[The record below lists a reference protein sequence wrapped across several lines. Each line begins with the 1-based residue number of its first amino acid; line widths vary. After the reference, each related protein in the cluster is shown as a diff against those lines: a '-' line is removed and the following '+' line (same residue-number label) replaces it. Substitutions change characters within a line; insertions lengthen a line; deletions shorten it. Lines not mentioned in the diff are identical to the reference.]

1 MMKQKMKWC
10 GIFATLVILVVCLIS
25 VTACSNDDEAT
36 LADISDE
43 SVECFRT
50 TLEHIADSILLTEP
64 VQSRGSS
71 FKRFWKAVK
80 DDYIGQNPDNNATIL
95 SIGSSINSWHRQK
108 DEEKKE
114 LEQIKPGSEEQE
126 VVEPDLAPAN
136 RRMLMLKIDTLMNEY
151 HHVENNFG
159 ALHNAVVLKSIVQGS
174 FAATEI
180 EDIVT
185 NTIELLASSGVN
197 TTNFSPSEEIVA
209 QIDEYF
215 NNPLRKD
222 VLRFF
227 EEKAKNDRQN
237 YQIYN
242 CMYIYYNNVENF
254 GTLKSIR
261 DYTLRAQMAVDD
273 LDIDEKSKKY
283 LKNSFSIVP
292 ASLSLWMEVD
302 RLGL

>member
-1 MMKQKMKWC
+1 MKWC

-209 QIDEYF
+209 QIDAYF